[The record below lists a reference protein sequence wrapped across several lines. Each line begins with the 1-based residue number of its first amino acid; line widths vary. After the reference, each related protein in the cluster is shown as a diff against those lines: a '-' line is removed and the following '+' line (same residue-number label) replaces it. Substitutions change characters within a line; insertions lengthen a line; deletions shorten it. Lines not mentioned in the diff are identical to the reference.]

1 MHMEASRYVTRKMVA
16 EDGAWGFLDPPISVM
31 GGFSRFVSLPLLGSE
46 AKEVVQAVLVAM

>member
-1 MHMEASRYVTRKMVA
+1 VHMEASRYVTRKMVA